1 MKKLLVLIF
10 VVMLA
15 LDGMAQD
22 PQFSQ
27 YFAAPIYHNPA
38 FTGAAHKSR
47 VIANYRNQW
56 PSIPGAF
63 VTYATSFDTYF
74 KEYNSGFGL
83 IAYRDRAGSGGFA
96 TTSLAGNY
104 AYELSITSD
113 WVARA
118 GLSFGYATRNI
129 DFTKLT
135 FRDQLN
141 ANMINMPSADPSLAA
156 FSRPHYFDIS
166 SGFLVYSKYFW
177 FGTSLMHMNQPN
189 QSILGETSKL
199 PMRFATMTGMNIP
212 LTKRRYG
219 GARNAQFIEKSFSP
233 SLIYKRQ
240 GDFQQLDLGAYVTLQ
255 PLVLGMYYRGIP
267 IPGLKQSVNTM
278 DALIWLVG
286 FKHEHFSVGYSYD
299 LTVSKLGPGTAGSHE
314 ISFAYE
320 FDNPKKRKKRGVPIP
335 CPKF

>member
-1 MKKLLVLIF
+1 MKKEIF
-10 VVMLA
+10 VLLA
-15 LDGMAQD
+15 TLSTTAVLAQD

-38 FTGAAHKSR
+38 FTGASHKSR

-74 KEYNSGFGL
+74 KEYNSGVGVV
-83 IAYRDRAGSGGFA
+83 AYRDRAGSGGFS
-96 TTSLAGNY
+96 TTSFAANY
-104 AYELSITSD
+104 AYELGITSQ

-141 ANMINMPSADPSLAA
+141 ANLINMPTSDPAVGA
-156 FSRPHYFDIS
+156 FSRPHYFDIN
-166 SGFLVYSKYFW
+166 SGFLVYSKFFW
-177 FGTSLMHMNQPN
+177 FGTSFMHMNQPN

-199 PMRFATMTGMNIP
+199 PMRFTTMTGMNIP

-219 GARNAQFIEKSFSP
+219 GARNAPFAEKTFSP
-233 SLIYKRQ
+233 SFIYKRQ
-240 GDFQQLDLGAYVTLQ
+240 GDFQQLDLGAYFTLQ

-267 IPGLKQSVNTM
+267 IPGITPAINTM
-278 DALIWLVG
+278 DALIWLIG
-286 FKHEHFSVGYSYD
+286 FRQEQFSVGYSYD
-299 LTVSKLGPGTAGSHE
+299 LTISKLGPGTAGAHE
-314 ISFAYE
+314 LSIAYE